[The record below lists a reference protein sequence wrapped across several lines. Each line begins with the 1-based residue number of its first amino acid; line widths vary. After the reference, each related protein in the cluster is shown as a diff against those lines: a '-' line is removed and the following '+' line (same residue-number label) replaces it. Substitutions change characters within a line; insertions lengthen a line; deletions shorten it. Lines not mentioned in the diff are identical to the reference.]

1 MFQKLKVIT
10 LAVTIALGTTGCL
23 TRVES
28 GEIGVRV
35 DMSKQV
41 QSGELMPGSWNQTVF
56 GDVLTFPVRD
66 ITISVE
72 NKTPMTADNSALQ
85 DFDIT
90 AVYSIN
96 PSSVAELY
104 TTKAKSFHQYY
115 DGDWYLMYNYI
126 HTLLNNASYKTVR
139 NYKSLELAD
148 NRQKIEQ
155 EILATVN
162 EQLLKEKLDTA
173 INISVI
179 QVRNILPNAQI
190 LQAATDYVKAQ
201 NEIKTKEAEVRVA
214 ELEAKRMQT
223 LASNSTQSIAY
234 LNAQANLKIAEAI
247 ANGKVNTIVVPSNLT
262 MLGSVK

>member
-1 MFQKLKVIT
+1 MLKKLKVLA
-10 LAVTIALGTTGCL
+10 LAVAVAVGTTGCL
-23 TRVES
+23 SRVET
-28 GEIGVRV
+28 GTVGIRV

-41 QSGELMPGSWNQTVF
+41 QPGELLPGSWNQTVF

-85 DFDIT
+85 DFDLT

-104 TTKAKSFHQYY
+104 TTKAKSFHQFHE
-115 DGDWYLMYNYI
+115 GDWYLMFNYI
-126 HTLLNNASYKTVR
+126 HTLLNNAAYKTVR

-162 EQLLKEKLDTA
+162 EQLLSEKLDTA

-179 QVRNILPNAQI
+179 QVRNILPNGQI